1 VNPYGTFGTC
11 PHTLLPVEPAG
22 TSPRTWRCSVQLEV
36 GDLVRYYCESNY
48 ETYIGIIS
56 DPDTI
61 TWFCD
66 GEKEDVVNYVGF
78 PLEVVS
84 KNRDERQLML
94 DF

>member
-1 VNPYGTFGTC
+1 MQF
-11 PHTLLPVEPAG
+11 
-22 TSPRTWRCSVQLEV
+22 EV

-56 DPDTI
+56 APDII

-66 GEKEDVVNYVGF
+66 GEKESVDNYYEH
-78 PLEVVS
+78 PLEVIS
-84 KNRDERQLML
+84 HAPDKRQLTL